1 MSWGQDF
8 VNVFGGYIDNPDATA
23 ACRYCQFKVGDE
35 FFLPLNIKYSL
46 RWRDTFILLSFF
58 GKLPCLLHF
67 TLFC

>member
-8 VNVFGGYIDNPDATA
+8 VNVFGGYIDNLNATA

-46 RWRDTFILLSFF
+46 RWRDAFILFAFF
-58 GKLPCLLHF
+58 GKLPCVLH
-67 TLFC
+67 LAL